1 METLN
6 QGIQQLDYGRNDI
19 GGLDDVFGMVG
30 AKGNA
35 AYYRDYMYAEQAAD
49 NALKRD
55 VYFQGLVNK
64 FNADE
69 AQKNRDWQEQM
80 SNTSYQRAIAD
91 LKKAGI
97 NPILALGGSG
107 ASTPSGSSAS
117 SGSSRSSGA
126 NYSGSNSGGLGQLL
140 GAIASI
146 AAGMYTTGAN
156 NATKMA
162 IAKMGDQTTRSIANR
177 GYTETFRDKK
187 GNLTYSINK
196 KYN

>member
-19 GGLDDVFGMVG
+19 NPISDAFGMVG
-30 AKGNA
+30 AKGND
-35 AYYRDYMYAEQAAD
+35 AYYRDYRYAEQSAD

-69 AQKNRDWQEQM
+69 AQKNRDWQERM
-80 SNTSYQRAIAD
+80 SNTSYQRAFAD

-126 NYSGSNSGGLGQLL
+126 NYSGSNSGGFGQLL
-140 GAIASI
+140 GTIIGI

-162 IAKMGDQTTRSIANR
+162 IAKMDDATSRRNTDENNTTKFNIA
-177 GYTETFRDKK
+177 TLF
-187 GNLTYSINK
+187 NK
-196 KYN
+196 RRK